1 MINIEINFAISFSV
15 VLGRVSVPFIV
26 RPKQLDQQK
35 KKKKRGLLIKTEL

>member
-35 KKKKRGLLIKTEL
+35 KKKRGLLIKTEL